1 MAFKMTPKSPTLMAT
16 GKFGSPAKNMNK
28 GYGPAKT
35 SSPAKQRSGNSMTA
49 AEKKAMN
56 DRSVFGPDGKN
67 VAKPPKSKTI
77 TPKKGNKTVKGEK
90 YGKSPAKKNGM
101 KYDIK
106 EASNQNLTAKAR
118 KHFAE
123 NAQHD
128 SKKSSPAKQKEQ
140 DPTQIPGNQVRAHS
154 KGGSIRAPKVSYDMA
169 YEKRDKKKYN
179 MSKADYIKEA
189 KRQTKS
195 KLDTN
200 DWGANQRKKT
210 KATTTLKADGVKNTK
225 TAMPTA
231 KPIKAKAIKVASKTT
246 AKPDRSQRLKA
257 KSDKTAAK
265 GKKAVDEGKTKK
277 ADRLLK
283 RAARQE
289 NRSIKKEK
297 RQAGRAT
304 KKAAKA

>member
-1 MAFKMTPKSPTLMAT
+1 MAFKMNPKSPVLMAT
-16 GKFGSPAKNMNK
+16 GRFGSPAKNMNK

-35 SSPAKQRSGNSMTA
+35 SSPAKQ
-49 AEKKAMN
+49 
-56 DRSVFGPDGKN
+56 
-67 VAKPPKSKTI
+67 
-77 TPKKGNKTVKGEK
+77 
-90 YGKSPAKKNGM
+90 
-101 KYDIK
+101 
-106 EASNQNLTAKAR
+106 TAKQKANLP
-118 KHFAE
+118 KEIVSAI
-123 NAQHD
+123 AA
-128 SKKSSPAKQKEQ
+128 KSPAKQKEQ
-140 DPTQIPGNQVRAHS
+140 DPTQIPGNQVRAYS
-154 KGGSIRAPKVSYDMA
+154 KKGSISGPKVSYDMA
-169 YEKRDKKKYN
+169 YEKRDKKKYD

-200 DWGANQRKKT
+200 DWDANQRKKT

-289 NRSIKKEK
+289 SRSIKREK
-297 RQAGRAT
+297 RQAGRAA

>member
-1 MAFKMTPKSPTLMAT
+1 MNPKSPLLMKAMGT
-16 GKFGSPAKNMNK
+16 ASPAKNMNK

-35 SSPAKQRSGNSMTA
+35 SSPAKQRSAKNMTPEEA
-49 AEKKAMN
+49 KALN
-56 DRSVFGPDGKN
+56 DKSPFGPDGKN
-67 VAKPPKSKTI
+67 VAKPPKSKSKSKYDLDT
-77 TPKKGNKTVKGEK
+77 TAPKKGNKTVKGEK
-90 YGKSPAKKNGM
+90 YGK
-101 KYDIK
+101 
-106 EASNQNLTAKAR
+106 
-118 KHFAE
+118 
-123 NAQHD
+123 
-128 SKKSSPAKQKEQ
+128 SPAKQKEQ

-200 DWGANQRKKT
+200 DWDANQRKKT

-297 RQAGRAT
+297 RQAGRAA